1 MVPPLP
7 ALSPDPSRA
16 RAKVLLV
23 DDEPALLRGISRLLT
38 QAGNDVVTAAD
49 GETAVKL
56 LCSGDFDVVLSDIS
70 MPGMSGLELLSIA
83 HERDLDIPIIM
94 VTGAPTVES
103 AIEALQHG
111 AVEYLTKPVELPVL
125 KRAIEKAVRLHD
137 MARMKRE
144 AMALLGPARAQAGDR
159 ATLEAGFDRALE
171 SLWMAYQPIV
181 DARDKTLFGYEAL
194 VRTAEPTIP
203 HPGALLDAAERLDRL
218 DELGRVIRA
227 SSARPIAAAP
237 ERGALFV
244 NLHAR
249 DLVDETLFDPDTPLS
264 KVASRV
270 VLEITERASLDDVK
284 DVRARVADLRALGFR
299 IAIDDLGAGY
309 AGLTSFATLE
319 PEIVK
324 LDMSLIRDVH
334 KHATK
339 QKLIRSMTALCKD
352 MGMTVV
358 AEGVENVEERD
369 AVIDLGCDLLQGY
382 LFAKPGRAFPEFAW

>member
-1 MVPPLP
+1 MTPPLP
-7 ALSPDPSRA
+7 ALAPDPSRA
-16 RAKVLLV
+16 RVKVLLV
-23 DDEPALLRGISRLLT
+23 DDEPALLRGVSRLLT
-38 QAGNDVVTAAD
+38 QAGNDVETAGD
-49 GETAVKL
+49 GATAVKL
-56 LCSGDFDVVLSDIS
+56 LCTGDFDVVLSDIS
-70 MPGMSGLELLSIA
+70 MPGMSGLELLAIA
-83 HERDLDIPIIM
+83 RERDLDIPIIM

-103 AIEALQHG
+103 AVEALQYG

-159 ATLEAGFDRALE
+159 ASLAAGFDRALA

-194 VRTAEPTIP
+194 VRTSEPTIP
-203 HPGALLDAAERLDRL
+203 HPGALLDAAERLSRL
-218 DELGRVIRA
+218 DDLGRLIRQT
-227 SSARPIAAAP
+227 SAGPIVGAP
-237 ERGALFV
+237 ERGLLFV

-249 DLVDETLFDPDTPLS
+249 DLVDETLFDPSSPLS
-264 KVASRV
+264 QVASRV
-270 VLEITERASLDDVK
+270 VLEITERASLEDLK
-284 DVRARVADLRALGFR
+284 DVRARVADLRSLGYR

-324 LDMSLIRDVH
+324 LDMSLVRDVH
-334 KHATK
+334 KQPTK
-339 QKLIRSMTALCKD
+339 QKLIRSMAALCKD

-358 AEGVENVEERD
+358 AEGVETIEERD

-382 LFAKPGRAFPEFAW
+382 LFAKPGRAFPDFVW